1 MFYLSDILFVLHF
14 DFSHEVADVAGL
26 TSFSFGI
33 EEQDRYV
40 MVWKKVRYIQQAQ
53 ITYNSLVV
61 VGTLILKPK
70 KCIIKKSKSCLLVSF
85 EIFGP
90 HILSVM

>member
-1 MFYLSDILFVLHF
+1 MFYLSDILFLLYF

-40 MVWKKVRYIQQAQ
+40 MVWKKV
-53 ITYNSLVV
+53 
-61 VGTLILKPK
+61 
-70 KCIIKKSKSCLLVSF
+70 
-85 EIFGP
+85 
-90 HILSVM
+90 

>member
-1 MFYLSDILFVLHF
+1 MFYLSDILFLLHF

-53 ITYNSLVV
+53 ITYKSLVE
-61 VGTLILKPK
+61 VGT
-70 KCIIKKSKSCLLVSF
+70 II
-85 EIFGP
+85 
-90 HILSVM
+90 

>member
-1 MFYLSDILFVLHF
+1 MISIHRNITANKICKQSTFYLSDVLFLLYF

-53 ITYNSLVV
+53 ITYKSLVV

-70 KCIIKKSKSCLLVSF
+70 KCIIK
-85 EIFGP
+85 
-90 HILSVM
+90 